1 MTNPQNSGGEQAVK
15 NHLIAEMFEQMAD
28 VLEFKGEIP
37 FKVNAYRKASRI
49 IKDLQIDIETLW
61 KANKLNTI
69 PGVGSG
75 LAKKIDEFLE
85 TGRMTKYEEIV
96 HSVPPGLID
105 LLKIQ
110 SLGPKT
116 LALVHKKLNVET
128 LEDLKRVIQDGSL
141 AQLPGMGEKKAENI
155 LKGIQLREKGL
166 GRIALGI
173 ALPLVEEIIKELK
186 KLSHVGR
193 IYPAGSVRR
202 MRETVGDIDILAETD
217 HGEEI
222 VKKFVSLPHVT
233 RVLAAGKTKGS
244 VLVEGNIQVD
254 LRAIKSASYGA
265 ALQYFTGSKAHNIRL
280 REIAKRQGLK
290 INEYGI
296 FDGEK
301 NIGGEKEEEIYNV
314 LGLIWIPPELREDRG
329 EIEAAKEKNLPE
341 LVTLEDINGDFHVHT
356 EWSDGSGTIEEIVAK
371 AEELGYSFVVIS
383 DHSQSAAYAGGLTP
397 EKLVEQIKEI
407 KRIGE
412 RTKKIRVLC
421 GTEVDI
427 HADGSLDFSD
437 ELLEKLDIVIAA
449 VHSGFKQKVT
459 ERLIAAARNPNV
471 TIIAH
476 PTGRIISQREGY
488 QLDLEKVMKVCAE
501 TGTALEINS
510 YYERLDLNDINA
522 RKAKEMGI
530 KLAIGTDAHHPNQM
544 HSMRLGLGV
553 ARRAWI
559 EKKDL
564 LNALSLE
571 KILQLKGKKKQECK

>member
-1 MTNPQNSGGEQAVK
+1 MK
-15 NHLIAEMFEQMAD
+15 NHLIAEMFDQMAD

-37 FKVNAYRKASRI
+37 FKVNAYRKASRT

-61 KANKLNTI
+61 KTNKLSTI
-69 PGVGSG
+69 PGVGSS
-75 LAKKIDEFLE
+75 LSKKIDEFLK

-116 LALVHKKLNVET
+116 LALAYKKLNVET
-128 LEDLKRVIQDGSL
+128 LEDLKRVIQDDSL
-141 AQLPGMGEKKAENI
+141 AQLPGMGEKKVENI
-155 LKGIQLREKGL
+155 LKGIELHEKGI
-166 GRIALGI
+166 GRIPLGI

-186 KLSHVGR
+186 KSLHVGR

-202 MRETVGDIDILAETD
+202 MRETVGDIDILVETD
-217 HGEEI
+217 HGEEV
-222 VKKFVSLPHVT
+222 VKRFVSLPNAV
-233 RVLAAGKTKGS
+233 RVLASGKTKGS
-244 VLVEGNIQVD
+244 ILVEGNIQVD

-280 REIAKRQGLK
+280 REIAKKQGLK

-296 FDGEK
+296 FKEEK
-301 NIGGEKEEEIYNV
+301 NIGGAREEDIYNI

-329 EIEAAKEKNLPE
+329 EIEAAAERNLPD
-341 LVTLEDINGDFHVHT
+341 LITIEDIKGDFHVHT
-356 EWSDGSGTIEEIVAK
+356 KWSDGSGTIEEVVAK
-371 AEELGYSFVVIS
+371 AEELRYSFVVIS

-397 EKLVEQIKEI
+397 DELVEQIKEI

-412 RTKKIRVLC
+412 RTEKIRVLS
-421 GTEVDI
+421 GTEVDVR
-427 HADGSLDFSD
+427 ADGSLDFSD
-437 ELLEKLDIVIAA
+437 ELLQKLDIVIAA

-459 ERLIAAARNPNV
+459 ERLIAAARNPYV

-488 QLDLEKVMKVCAE
+488 QVDLEQVMEICAE
-501 TGTALEINS
+501 TRTALEINS

-522 RKAKEMGI
+522 RRAKEIGI
-530 KLAIGTDAHHPNQM
+530 KLAIGTDAHHPDQM

-559 EKKDL
+559 GKKDL
-564 LNALSLE
+564 LNSLSPE
-571 KILQLKGKKKQECK
+571 EVLQLKRKKKWARS